1 MWIQER
7 VQFKVG
13 LFICYSNMALVENGA
28 EFLHVIISLAAL
40 LFAAKIFAEIFHR
53 LKMPIVLGELLAG
66 IVIGPFAIGGLI
78 FFDGEAL
85 VSLNETIRNIG
96 EISAIVILFVAGLE
110 ITPREFLR
118 GGAASFTVGSLGVVV
133 PFFVGFVVLSFFGLD
148 ALESMLV
155 ATALTATSIAISVQV
170 LTELGKMQT
179 KEARLILGAAIVD
192 DILAIAVLSV
202 VTTMVQTGDTSPAI
216 TDVIFLI
223 LQILGLFAALLI
235 GSIFLIPKLLHVER
249 LWKSKG
255 SIEGI
260 VTASFFGAAGIAAFV
275 GLSPIVGAFAVG
287 MAVASTRL
295 IKQVDQ
301 YAEKLLIIFGPL
313 FFAIIGAQVDLR
325 GVNFNVLYLSG
336 IVIAIAVTTKI
347 VGCGLPSILFLKDKT
362 KALRVGVGMVSRG
375 EVGLIVAGVGV
386 STGALTS
393 DIYTTVI
400 IMVALTTIIT
410 PIWLKKSYTSETNL
424 TAQPASKSRDENK

>member
-1 MWIQER
+1 
-7 VQFKVG
+7 
-13 LFICYSNMALVENGA
+13 MALVESGT
-28 EFLHVIISLAAL
+28 EFLHVIISLAIL
-40 LFAAKIFAEIFHR
+40 LFTAKIFAEIFHR

-66 IVIGPFAIGGLI
+66 IIIGPFALGGLI
-78 FFDGEAL
+78 FFDGEPIVEL
-85 VSLNETIRNIG
+85 DETVRDIG
-96 EISAIVILFVAGLE
+96 VISAIVILFVAGLE

-118 GGAASFTVGSLGVVV
+118 GGAASFTVGSIGVIV
-133 PFFVGFVVLSFFGLD
+133 PFFVGFAVLTFFGLE

-202 VTTMVQTGDTSPAI
+202 VTTMVQTGDTSPQI
-216 TDVIFLI
+216 TDIVFLI

-235 GSIFLIPKLLHVER
+235 GSIVLIPRLLHVEK

-295 IKQVDQ
+295 IKQVDE

-325 GVNFNVLYLSG
+325 GVNLEVLYLSG
-336 IVIAIAVTTKI
+336 IVIVIAIVTKI
-347 VGCGLPSILFLKDKT
+347 VGCGLPSLIFLKDKT
-362 KALRVGVGMVSRG
+362 KALRVGIGMISRG

-386 STGALTS
+386 SAGVLTS

-410 PIWLKKSYTSETNL
+410 PIWLKKSFRNELVS
-424 TAQPASKSRDENK
+424 QQ

>member
-1 MWIQER
+1 
-7 VQFKVG
+7 
-13 LFICYSNMALVENGA
+13 MALENGF
-28 EFLHVIISLAAL
+28 EFLHVIISLAIL
-40 LFAAKIFAEIFHR
+40 LFTAKVFAEIFHR

-66 IVIGPFAIGGLI
+66 IIIGPFAIGGLI
-78 FFDGEAL
+78 FFDGEPL
-85 VSLNETIRNIG
+85 VVLDETVRNIG
-96 EISAIVILFVAGLE
+96 GISAIVILFVAGLE

-118 GGAASFTVGSLGVVV
+118 GGAASFTVGSIGVIV
-133 PFFVGFVVLSFFGLD
+133 PFFVGFVVLTFFGLE

-179 KEARLILGAAIVD
+179 KEAKLILGAAIVD

-202 VTTMVQTGDTSPAI
+202 VTTMVQTGDTSPQVM
-216 TDVIFLI
+216 DVIFLI
-223 LQILGLFAALLI
+223 LQILGLFAVLLI
-235 GSIFLIPKLLHVER
+235 GSIVLIPRLLHVEK

-295 IKQVDQ
+295 IRQVDE

-325 GVNFNVLYLSG
+325 GVNLDVLYLSG
-336 IVIAIAVTTKI
+336 IVIVIAVVTKI
-347 VGCGLPSILFLKDKT
+347 VGCGLPSLIFLKDKT
-362 KALRVGVGMVSRG
+362 KALRVGIGMVSRG

-386 STGALTS
+386 SAGVLTS

-410 PIWLKKSYTSETNL
+410 PIWLKKSFKSEL
-424 TAQPASKSRDENK
+424 ASQHSS